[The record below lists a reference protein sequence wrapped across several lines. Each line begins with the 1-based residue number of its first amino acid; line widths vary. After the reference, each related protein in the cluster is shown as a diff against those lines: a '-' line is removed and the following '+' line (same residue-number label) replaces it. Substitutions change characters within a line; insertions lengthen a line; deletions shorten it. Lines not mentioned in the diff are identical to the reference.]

1 MECLLSEIFRL
12 FWKKKKQCF
21 SYLELKKHGVYILV
35 FESSLD
41 KNKAP
46 QWANICPESAI
57 NSLNHVKRRFFFLFS
72 IDSAQ
77 VFVHWIH
84 SH

>member
-1 MECLLSEIFRL
+1 MECSLSEIFRL

-21 SYLELKKHGVYILV
+21 SCLELKKHSIYILV
-35 FESSLD
+35 FESSHD
-41 KNKAP
+41 KKKAH
-46 QWANICPESAI
+46 QWANICSESAI
-57 NSLNHVKRRFFFLFS
+57 NSLNYVKGRFFFLFS
-72 IDSAQ
+72 IDIAQ